1 MSNLI
6 QITDFTNRFSENLM
20 PVGATF
26 TDANQT
32 KNITSGTG
40 AITTGFADN
49 TDYAFEVVNTSFTTV
64 DLNFNFGN
72 TLRTPIGGR
81 EGYFIFQMSIK
92 DAVGGVNS
100 FLPFDFE
107 VLIFKDNV
115 HTDSMFG
122 TFDVDSAE
130 FDDKWV
136 TFAQNIFVSGLVGNV
151 DFAFKIINDPTS
163 PASTA
168 NWYFG
173 QMKFEQDNKSLG
185 IPTPFTIPKD
195 FLIKENSLFIS
206 ETQWDVADV
215 GPQVVANGGFIN
227 LFSLINNA
235 TDKNVVNSDTYDPL
249 NIVSN
254 SIITDYKGCKTIHL
268 IRVSF
273 NVIAGTDQFY
283 QLQIR
288 RTLDDSVVYRS
299 QLQRNA
305 DETIQ
310 TVEMTT
316 RTLSNTDPFTIDGF
330 YIAFVNNSG
339 ASATIDD
346 SLSVVII
353 SNYQKA
359 QKQ

>member
-1 MSNLI
+1 MSDLI
-6 QITDFTNRFSENLM
+6 QVANFTNRFSENLM
-20 PVGATF
+20 PIGATF

-92 DAVGGVNS
+92 DAVGGLNS

-107 VLIFKDNV
+107 VLVYKDNV
-115 HTDSMFG
+115 HTDTLSG
-122 TFDVDSAE
+122 TFDVDSTE

-151 DFAFKIINDPTS
+151 DFSFRIINDPTS

-173 QMKFEQDNKSLG
+173 QMKFELDNKGLG

-195 FLIKENSLFIS
+195 FLIKENRI
-206 ETQWDVADV
+206 
-215 GPQVVANGGFIN
+215 
-227 LFSLINNA
+227 
-235 TDKNVVNSDTYDPL
+235 K
-249 NIVSN
+249 SN
-254 SIITDYKGCKTIHL
+254 SG
-268 IRVSF
+268 
-273 NVIAGTDQFY
+273 
-283 QLQIR
+283 R
-288 RTLDDSVVYRS
+288 RLNKSTNPL
-299 QLQRNA
+299 
-305 DETIQ
+305 
-310 TVEMTT
+310 M
-316 RTLSNTDPFTIDGF
+316 
-330 YIAFVNNSG
+330 
-339 ASATIDD
+339 
-346 SLSVVII
+346 II
-353 SNYQKA
+353 SFPLF
-359 QKQ
+359 